1 MRAKRIYRPN
11 APHTSKSG
19 RGSRSTTACTSAT
32 LLFRGQKTS
41 VGLRKSSIRAQ
52 KEPTGPMPQ
61 SLPRRKQTP
70 SARRSAGLESL
81 KANKTRRRAAAWP
94 PFARYLAA
102 GTAGTGPA
110 QGAVKWQT
118 GGQRNRPPVL
128 HYRHFIG
135 PTNWNLSIQLLFNSG
150 LNFFQITASK
160 YRNKP
165 VDFVYALI
173 PPLEC

>member
-41 VGLRKSSIRAQ
+41 AGLRKSSIRAQ
-52 KEPTGPMPQ
+52 KESTGRMPQ
-61 SLPRRKQTP
+61 SLRRRKRTP

-81 KANKTRRRAAAWP
+81 KANKTRRRAATWS

-110 QGAVKWQT
+110 QGAGRRVVKWQT
-118 GGQRNRPPVL
+118 CGQMNRPQVL

-135 PTNWNLSIQLLFNSG
+135 PSNGNLSIQ
-150 LNFFQITASK
+150 
-160 YRNKP
+160 Y
-165 VDFVYALI
+165 
-173 PPLEC
+173 